1 MRGLLLALAL
11 VPGIATAEPLRIASF
26 NTELSRDGPGL
37 LLRDL
42 QKGKDKQIAD
52 VLAVIARTA
61 PDILALQG
69 VDWDHDRLTLDA
81 LAKALADAGA
91 PYPHRMALKPNSG
104 MMTDLDL
111 DGDGR
116 LSGAGDAQGYGKFT
130 GQSGMAILSRY
141 PIDRAAVQDFS
152 PLLWKD
158 LPGARLPQRGGAPFP
173 SQTAQDAQRLPS
185 VGHWVVPV
193 ETPLGRIHLL
203 TSQAGPPVFDG
214 PEDRNGLRNRDEN
227 SFWTLFL
234 DGALGPAPNKR
245 FVLLGGTNLDP
256 WDSDGYG
263 EVVQAL
269 LDDPRL
275 QDPRPTSNGAAQ
287 APDQGHRSPNATD
300 TVDWDGVG
308 RLRVDYVL
316 PSRDWTVRATGV
328 YWPANGEDGHD
339 TALNASRHRLVWVDL
354 IADE

>member
-11 VPGIATAEPLRIASF
+11 LPGIATAEPLRIASF

-52 VLAVIARTA
+52 VLAVIAQTA

-69 VDWDHDRLTLDA
+69 VDWDHDGLTLDA
-81 LAKALADAGA
+81 LAKALADAGS
-91 PYPHRMALKPNSG
+91 PYPHRLALKPNSG

-116 LSGAGDAQGYGKFT
+116 MGGPGDTQGYGKFT

-141 PIDRAAVQDFS
+141 PIDQTEIQDFS
-152 PLLWKD
+152 TLLWQD
-158 LPGARLPQRGGAPFP
+158 PPGARLPQRDGAPFP
-173 SQTAQDAQRLPS
+173 SQAAQDAQRLSS
-185 VGHWVVPV
+185 VGHWVVPI

-227 SFWTLFL
+227 RFWTLFM
-234 DGALGPAPNKR
+234 DGALGPAPQSQ

-269 LDDPRL
+269 LAG
-275 QDPRPTSNGAAQ
+275 GATFNQTGYASAMLFFGGFLMWALSCVLMRKRNIQ
-287 APDQGHRSPNATD
+287 FVKAPA
-300 TVDWDGVG
+300 
-308 RLRVDYVL
+308 
-316 PSRDWTVRATGV
+316 
-328 YWPANGEDGHD
+328 
-339 TALNASRHRLVWVDL
+339 
-354 IADE
+354 

>member
-11 VPGIATAEPLRIASF
+11 LPGIATADPLRIASF

-42 QKGKDKQIAD
+42 QKGKDRQIAD
-52 VLAVIARTA
+52 VLKVIARIR
-61 PDILALQG
+61 PDVLALQG
-69 VDWDHDRLTLDA
+69 VDWDHDGLTLDA
-81 LAKALADAGA
+81 LAKALADVGA
-91 PYPHRMALKPNSG
+91 PYPHRLALKPNSG
-104 MMTDLDL
+104 IMTDLDL

-116 LSGAGDAQGYGKFT
+116 LGGPGDAQGYGKFT
-130 GQSGMAILSRY
+130 GQGGMAILSRY
-141 PIDRAAVQDFS
+141 PIDHAGVRDFS
-152 PLLWKD
+152 TLLWKD
-158 LPGARLPQRGGAPFP
+158 IPGARLPQLDGAPFP
-173 SQTAQDAQRLPS
+173 SPLAQDAQRLSS
-185 VGHWVVPV
+185 VGHWAVPIK
-193 ETPLGRIHLL
+193 TPQGLIHLL
-203 TSQAGPPVFDG
+203 THQAGPPVFDG

-227 SFWTLFL
+227 RLWPLFL
-234 DGALGPAPNKR
+234 DGAFGPPPNKR
-245 FVLLGGTNLDP
+245 FILLGGTNLDP

-275 QDPRPTSNGAAQ
+275 QDPRPTSSGAAE
-287 APDQGHRSPNATD
+287 APNQDHRSPNATD

-316 PSRDWTVRATGV
+316 PSRDWTVQAAGV
-328 YWPANGEDGHD
+328 YWPAEGEDGHD